1 LWTSIPCLANLGF
14 QVGLL
19 SFLSHERSRWW
30 SWLPSELH
38 WLSKQIRPLLPWHLA
53 SFLCITAGSLLALL
67 TPLVLKWVIDRLI
80 PQRQAGLLLVA
91 AGLIFLGYQGR
102 MALTSLGS
110 YLMLTAA
117 QKLALRLRM
126 SLLGRLNA
134 LSAEYYE
141 DTPVGSVMYPLKD
154 PIEEVSYFGSDLLP
168 AILRMFL
175 TASFTL
181 ATMFVLS
188 RVLTLAVLPL
198 VPVFLIARQH
208 FRRRLAASAD
218 TVQSNRRAWST
229 FLEEHLSSVIPIQ
242 LLGQEQRQER
252 RAFRLLAHEVRS
264 QQKLFTTSIWFTVWG
279 SMAVVLAM
287 CAVIGYGGEMVL
299 SGTLSVGG
307 LVAFYGL
314 VTQLFD
320 PLSGAADL
328 YARAQKT
335 FASVRQLKSGLELRP
350 SVTNAADAVCLPREH
365 PPQIDLAEVGFGY
378 RRQKNMLHIRSL
390 RILPGEQ
397 VAIAGENGAGKSTLA
412 KLIARLYD
420 PDSGSIRIGNVDIR
434 NIQLKDLHRYVC
446 YLPRDP
452 VLFDGTLSF
461 NLRFVRP
468 AAPDDELQEA
478 IRSVGL
484 SQFVAALPDGLR
496 QRIGPG
502 GCQLSGGQRQRLA
515 IARAILQQPRI
526 LILDEATSCLDSSSE
541 RAVLGNIRRGLT
553 ASTLIVISH
562 RPSTF
567 STFGRLL
574 VLSRGEIAEDGN
586 PHSLRFAASRPSNQ
600 SFCTAST
607 IDEDLRETSL

>member
-1 LWTSIPCLANLGF
+1 
-14 QVGLL
+14 L
-19 SFLSHERSRWW
+19 SSRFHDRRRWK
-30 SWLPSELH
+30 SWAPSELH
-38 WLSKQIRPLLPWHLA
+38 WLSRQIRPLLHWHLA

-67 TPLVLKWVIDRLI
+67 TPLVLKWLIDQII
-80 PQRQAGLLLVA
+80 PQRRMGLLLSAV
-91 AGLIFLGYQGR
+91 GLIFLGYQGR
-102 MALTSLGS
+102 MALTNLGS
-110 YLMLTAA
+110 YLMLTAS
-117 QKLALRLRM
+117 QKLALGLRM
-126 SLLGRLNA
+126 ALLGRLDT

-141 DTPVGSVMYPLKD
+141 DTPVGSVIYPLKE
-154 PIEEVSYFGSDLLP
+154 PIEEVAYFGSDLLP

-175 TASFTL
+175 AASFTL

-188 RVLTLAVLPL
+188 HVLTLAVLPL
-198 VPVFLIARQH
+198 VPIFLIARQH
-208 FRRRLAASAD
+208 FRRRLAANAD
-218 TVQSNRRAWST
+218 AVQSNRRAWGT

-242 LLGQEQRQER
+242 LLGQEKRQER
-252 RAFRLLAHEVRS
+252 RAFRLLAREVKS

-299 SGTLSVGG
+299 SGSLSVGG

-314 VTQLFD
+314 ITQLFD
-320 PLSGAADL
+320 PLSGVADL

-335 FASVRQLKSGLELRP
+335 FASVRQLTSCLELRP
-350 SVTNAADAVCLPREH
+350 SVTNAAAAVCLSQCH
-365 PPQIDLAEVGFGY
+365 PCQIDFAEVGFGY
-378 RRQKNMLHIRSL
+378 RRQKNTLHIHSL

-412 KLIARLYD
+412 KLMARLYD
-420 PDSGSIRIGNVDIR
+420 PDSGSILIGNVDIR
-434 NIQLKDLHRYVC
+434 NIQLKDLHGYIC
-446 YLPRDP
+446 YLPP
-452 VLFDGTLSF
+452 NPALFDGTLLS

-468 AAPDDELQEA
+468 AASEEEVQDA

-484 SQFVAALPDGLR
+484 LQLIAAMPDGLC
-496 QRIGPG
+496 QRVGPG

-526 LILDEATSCLDSSSE
+526 LILDEATSCLDPSSE
-541 RAVLGNIRRGLT
+541 RAILENIRRGLA

-567 STFGRLL
+567 STFDRLL
-574 VLSRGEIAEDGN
+574 VLSRGEIIEDGK
-586 PHSLRFAASRPSNQ
+586 PHSLMVAASRS
-600 SFCTAST
+600 SKELFYTGST

>member
-1 LWTSIPCLANLGF
+1 MSS
-14 QVGLL
+14 LL
-19 SFLSHERSRWW
+19 HGRSRWT
-30 SWLPSELH
+30 SWLPSELD
-38 WLSKQIRPLLPWHLA
+38 WLSKQVRPLLLWNLA
-53 SFLCITAGSLLALL
+53 SFLCITAGSLLGLL
-67 TPLVLKWVIDRLI
+67 TPVVLKWVIDRLI
-80 PQRQAGLLLVA
+80 PQRRPGLLLLA

-117 QKLALRLRM
+117 QKLTLTLRM
-126 SLLGRLNA
+126 SLLGRLDS
-134 LSAEYYE
+134 LSTEYYE
-141 DTPVGSVMYPLKD
+141 DTPVGTVMYPLKE
-154 PIEEVSYFGSDLLP
+154 PIEEVAYFGSDLMP

-175 TASFTL
+175 TTSFTL
-181 ATMFVLS
+181 VTMFVLS
-188 RVLTLAVLPL
+188 PLVTLAVLPL
-198 VPVFLIARQH
+198 VPIFLIARQH
-208 FRRRLAASAD
+208 FRRRLSANAD
-218 TVQSNRRAWST
+218 TVQNNRLAWST

-242 LLGQEQRQER
+242 LLGQEKRQER
-252 RAFRLLAHEVRS
+252 RAFRLLARGVKA
-264 QQKLFTTSIWFTVWG
+264 QQKLFTTSVSFTVWS

-287 CAVIGYGGEMVL
+287 CAVIGYGGEMVQL
-299 SGTLSVGG
+299 GTLSIGG

-328 YARAQKT
+328 YARAQKS
-335 FASVRQLKSGLELRP
+335 FASVRQLKSGLELSP
-350 SVTNAADAVCLPREH
+350 SVKNATAAVCLSREH
-365 PPQIDLAEVGFGY
+365 PSQIDFAEVGFGY
-378 RRQKNMLHIRSL
+378 RRQKNMLHIPSL

-434 NIQLKDLHRYVC
+434 NIQLKDLRRYVC

-468 AAPDDELQEA
+468 ASPDDELQEA

-515 IARAILQQPRI
+515 IARALLQQPRI
-526 LILDEATSCLDSSSE
+526 LILDEATSCLDPSSE
-541 RAVLGNIRRGLT
+541 RVVLGNIRRGLT
-553 ASTLIVISH
+553 ASTLIVIAH
-562 RPSTF
+562 RASTF

-574 VLSRGEIAEDGN
+574 VLCRGEIIEDGN
-586 PHSLRFAASRPSNQ
+586 PHSPKFAASRPSSQ
-600 SFCTAST
+600 SSFTAST
-607 IDEDLRETSL
+607 IGEDLRETSL

>member
-1 LWTSIPCLANLGF
+1 M
-14 QVGLL
+14 
-19 SFLSHERSRWW
+19 
-30 SWLPSELH
+30 
-38 WLSKQIRPLLPWHLA
+38 
-53 SFLCITAGSLLALL
+53 
-67 TPLVLKWVIDRLI
+67 LKWVIDRLI
-80 PQRQAGLLLVA
+80 PQRRPGLLLLA

-117 QKLALRLRM
+117 QKLTLTLRM
-126 SLLGRLNA
+126 SLLGRLNS

-141 DTPVGSVMYPLKD
+141 NTPVGSAMYPLKE

-181 ATMFVLS
+181 VTMFVLS
-188 RVLTLAVLPL
+188 PVLTLAVLPL
-198 VPVFLIARQH
+198 IPVFLIARQH
-208 FRRRLAASAD
+208 FRRRLAANAD
-218 TVQSNRRAWST
+218 TVQSNRLAWST

-242 LLGQEQRQER
+242 LLGQEKRQER
-252 RAFRLLAHEVRS
+252 RAFRLLAREVRS

-335 FASVRQLKSGLELRP
+335 FASVRQLKSGLELCP
-350 SVTNAADAVCLPREH
+350 SVTNAAAAVCLSREH
-365 PPQIDLAEVGFGY
+365 PPQIDFAEVGFGY
-378 RRQKNMLHIRSL
+378 RRQKNMLYVPSL
-390 RILPGEQ
+390 QILPGEQ

-434 NIQLKDLHRYVC
+434 NIQLKDLRRYVC

-452 VLFDGTLSF
+452 VLFNGTLSF

-468 AAPDDELQEA
+468 ASPDDELQEA

-526 LILDEATSCLDSSSE
+526 LILDEATSCLDPSSE
-541 RAVLGNIRRGLT
+541 RVVLGNIQRSFRT
-553 ASTLIVISH
+553 STLIVISH

-574 VLSRGEIAEDGN
+574 VLSRGEIVEDGN
-586 PHSLRFAASRPSNQ
+586 PHALKFAASRASNQ
-600 SFCTAST
+600 FFSTPST
-607 IDEDLRETSL
+607 IDEDRRATSL